1 MNTPLFIQSSCGDGE
16 EPDALRVEEALSRML
31 ASILPVKGY
40 EQVGLLDAW
49 CRVLHEP
56 VVAPFDVPSHTN
68 SAVDGYAVRAADL
81 PGSGQ
86 IAELAVV
93 GMALA
98 GKPFGGLVEA
108 GRAVRIMTGAALPD
122 GADTVLMQEHV
133 EVWGERIRVGGE
145 HGLGDNVRRA
155 GEDIASGATV
165 LAPGRYLTPPD
176 IGLIASL
183 GQGEVKV
190 KRRLRVALL
199 STGNEV
205 QPIGRSLGSLGMGG
219 IYDSNRYT
227 LHAALKRLNV
237 KVMDQGIVPDDPELL
252 REALVRAAA
261 AADVV
266 ISTGGVS
273 VGEADFVRDVL
284 SKVGEIAFWK
294 VAMKP
299 GRPLAFGRIGASVF
313 IGLPGNPVA
322 ALVCFYQFIH
332 PLLERKMGIAE
343 RPIIPT
349 IRAASVDSLRKRPG
363 RTEFQ
368 RGILEPAENGGWHV
382 RKAGQQGSGILSSM
396 SRANGLIV
404 LPHEGGSVRPGDMV
418 EVVPFAAFM

>member
-1 MNTPLFIQSSCGDGE
+1 MNTPLLVQSSCSDGE

-68 SAVDGYAVRAADL
+68 SAVDGYAIRAADL
-81 PGSGQ
+81 PGAGE
-86 IAELAVV
+86 IVELTVV
-93 GMALA
+93 GTALA
-98 GKPFGGLVEA
+98 GRPFGGLVET

-133 EVWGERIRVGGE
+133 KVWGERIRVGEG

-190 KRRLRVALL
+190 KRRPRVALL

-205 QPIGRSLGSLGMGG
+205 QPIGRPLGTSG

-227 LHAALKRLNV
+227 LHAALRRLNV

-252 REALVRAAA
+252 REALIRAAA

-266 ISTGGVS
+266 VSTGGVS

-299 GRPLAFGRIGASVF
+299 GRPLAFGRIGTSVF

-322 ALVCFYQFIH
+322 ALVCFYQFVQ
-332 PLLERKMGIAE
+332 PLLERKMGVAE

-349 IRAASVDSLRKRPG
+349 VRAASVDSLRKKPG

-368 RGILEPAENGGWHV
+368 RGILEPAENGEWRV

-404 LPHEGGSVRPGDMV
+404 LPHEGGPVKSGDMV
-418 EVVPFAAFM
+418 EVAPFAAFM

>member
-1 MNTPLFIQSSCGDGE
+1 MNTPLIVQSSCSDGE
-16 EPDALRVEEALSRML
+16 ERNTLRVEEALDRML
-31 ASILPVKGY
+31 TAVVPVKGY

-68 SAVDGYAVRAADL
+68 SAVDGYAIGAADL

-86 IAELAVV
+86 IVELAVA
-93 GMALA
+93 GTALA
-98 GKPFGGLVEA
+98 GKPFDEVVET
-108 GRAVRIMTGAALPD
+108 GRAVRIMTGAPLPD
-122 GADTVLMQEHV
+122 GTDTVLMQEHV
-133 EVWGERIRVGGE
+133 EACGERIRVGEG
-145 HGLGDNVRRA
+145 HRLGNNVRRA

-190 KRRLRVALL
+190 KRRPRVALL

-205 QPIGRSLGSLGMGG
+205 QPIGRPLGVGG

-252 REALVRAAA
+252 REALSRAGA

-266 ISTGGVS
+266 ISSGGVS
-273 VGEADFVRDVL
+273 VGEADFVREVL
-284 SKVGEIAFWK
+284 SEVGEIAFWK

-343 RPIIPT
+343 RPVIPT
-349 IRAASVDSLRKRPG
+349 IRAASMDPLRKKPG

-368 RGILEPAENGGWHV
+368 RGILESAENGGWRV
-382 RKAGQQGSGILSSM
+382 RKAGWQGSGILSSM

-404 LPHEGGSVRPGDMV
+404 LPHESGPVRPGDTV